1 MRKRLLSCIFAVLA
15 VLFILGVFAESQAE
29 WHIILNEY
37 FNRDPR
43 NNTWPWRTPAPGGQF
58 IWWYFNTANWPTATA
73 TNYDPTRYGWGL
85 QDEYFNTQ
93 VTPDA
98 EEQAAL
104 WCAYS
109 TYQGPNAPQWPDED
123 TYMDNQNAWAW
134 WGPFS
139 LEDAISARLSYW
151 YWIEAENLT
160 RDSLS
165 VVLLNSDRYIGSG
178 GTGNAATDFRAR
190 CGFGNTHAAP
200 IEDWVRREVYAESLM
215 VNGQNVS
222 YLGEEECYIAF
233 VWQSDG
239 QHHDGTGAYID
250 DVIVAWDDGLFDLRH
265 TFMAYGF
272 PVGNEDS
279 IRWTNRGPK
288 LYDEVLLRLSYEV
301 VGSNDWTDPF
311 TIDCYIDDELFYR
324 ERVETRQGD
333 LDTTYYS
340 TTDNFWVADSG
351 EHVIRWE
358 LDTPIDDGGSIEE
371 SNEGNNVRETICEV
385 EWNPKPQFE
394 ILTPDTELDTV
405 MVSIPYEIHW
415 TIADSN
421 EWDQYFEVFLF
432 STDDT
437 SGYSDDQQIIY
448 DADRWRNFAVIG
460 SAGPGEHISYFTPLP
475 QDTEGSCVI
484 YFAGVATD
492 GYPANYTFAFAP
504 GFIHVIPY
512 DGVSDRESFEITEYK
527 LEPAYPNP
535 FNRMVVI
542 SYALP
547 VAGNVQLA
555 VYDLAGRQVA
565 ALVDG
570 EKQSGRHLSS
580 WQPNQ
585 LPGGVYMLRMV
596 AGEKSLV
603 QKIVYMP

>member
-1 MRKRLLSCIFAVLA
+1 MKSKSIKLVIALM
-15 VLFILGVFAESQAE
+15 FILLTAGIVSESNAE
-29 WHIILNEY
+29 WHIMLNES

-43 NNTWPWRTPAPGGQF
+43 NNTWPWRTPGPGGTF
-58 IWWYFNTANWPTATA
+58 INWYHNPRNWPSPPSLRPQ
-73 TNYDPTRYGWGL
+73 TNCSWGL

-98 EEQAAL
+98 DEQAAI
-104 WCAYS
+104 WCAYA
-109 TYQGPNAPQWPDED
+109 TEAGPNNPQWPDED
-123 TYMDNQNAWAW
+123 EYWNNSNAWAI

-139 LEDAISARLSYW
+139 LEDAISAKLSYW

-160 RDSLS
+160 DDSLS
-165 VVLLNSDRYIGSG
+165 VVICLEDALLSSG
-178 GTGNAATDFRAR
+178 VSFRTGA
-190 CGFGNTHAAP
+190 GFGNTHNSP
-200 IEDWVRREVYAESLM
+200 IEDWVRREVLAESLM
-215 VNGQNVS
+215 VSGQNVS
-222 YLGEEECYIAF
+222 YLGEEEVFIAF

-239 QHHDGTGAYID
+239 QHHNGTGAYID

-265 TFMAYGF
+265 TFMYYGF
-272 PVGNEDS
+272 PVEEDS
-279 IRWTNRGPK
+279 IYWTTRAPK

-351 EHVIRWE
+351 EHIIRWE

-394 ILTPDTELDTV
+394 ILTPETDSIEV
-405 MVSIPYEIHW
+405 MLGVPYEVHW
-415 TIADSN
+415 TISDSN
-421 EWDQYFEVFLF
+421 EWDQYFDVFLF
-432 STDDT
+432 ATHDS

-448 DADRWRNFAVIG
+448 EEHWCSFFIGAAVQ
-460 SAGPGEHISYFTPLP
+460 SGEHISYFTPQLP
-475 QDTEGSCVI
+475 QDTVGSVI

-492 GYPANYTFAFAP
+492 GFPANYTFAFAP
-504 GFIHVIPY
+504 GSILVIPY
-512 DGVSDRESFEITEYK
+512 NDVSDRESVEITEYM

-535 FNRMVVI
+535 FNRMLTGA
-542 SYALP
+542 YMLP
-547 VAGNVQLA
+547 KAGSIQLD
-555 VYDLAGRQVA
+555 VFDLAGRRVA
-565 ALVDG
+565 ILGEG
-570 EKQSGRHLSS
+570 EKSAGHHLFT
-580 WQPNQ
+580 WQPSSI
-585 LPGGVYMLRMV
+585 PGGVYLIKLNTQ
-596 AGEKSLV
+596 GGSFT